1 MPNTLEYRVES
12 TTLINFRYKK
22 PILSIN
28 EDGEIVST
36 HRKNDKGVLIKSV
49 TLLNIIGY
57 DDKGCIKDFEPIVEV
72 NQFILSKHIDDNNLE
87 SGQLSQGLAHYF
99 DFILAHQ
106 ARWDKAYDVKT
117 FDPDYDEARPSWD
130 HFPLRKVDRLTY
142 LYSKGLKDLV
152 VNKQELARTTSKA
165 YLSSVVHFYK
175 YWMYKGTKF
184 NNPPFEFENFNL
196 LLEGSANSMNAHYT
210 KLIQTTD
217 LRLKFSKGGRSGGT
231 PLENLRRDL
240 KPFTK
245 NSWSILQNILMKSRR
260 VIRNKDSSKL
270 HSLPIEYC
278 LHFMICRYT
287 GLRREEAASLHSA
300 QIVKPEIE
308 INSDGEEAYTK
319 PILNLGVGDQFG
331 SLTKTDGP
339 GNKTRTTIIPATLM
353 HTLYKYTQSTRYE
366 KRLSKYQKW
375 CEEQKT
381 LGDTSVFEGDDAV
394 NPSRSYLF
402 ITQTGKPMMM
412 DLKAFTGRWV
422 EVRDTANH
430 TSMLD
435 NKIVGSIHNLRST
448 FAVDIFSH
456 LLKKLTPDEALARVI
471 SLLGH
476 EDIATTIEYLKIAQ
490 DMPTADEIYEDVLD
504 YIGAFDNLEITDG
517 S

>member
-12 TTLINFRYKK
+12 TTLSNFRYKT
-22 PILSIN
+22 PILSVN

-49 TLLNIIGY
+49 TLLNVIGY
-57 DDKGCIKDFEPIVEV
+57 DEKGCLQYFEPIVEV
-72 NQFILSKHIDDNNLE
+72 NQFILSKCIDDNKLE
-87 SGQLSQGLAHYF
+87 SRQLSQGLAHYF

-106 ARWDKAYDVKT
+106 ATWDNEYDEDT

-130 HFPLRKVDRLTY
+130 HFPRRKADRLTY
-142 LYSKGLKDLV
+142 LYREGLKDLV
-152 VNKQELARTTSKA
+152 LNKQELARTTSKA

-175 YWMYKGTKF
+175 YWMYKGVKF
-184 NNPPFEFENFNL
+184 NNPPFEFENIQL
-196 LLEGSANSMNAHYT
+196 LLQGSANSMKAHYT

-217 LRLKFSKGGRSGGT
+217 LRLKFAKPSRSGGT
-231 PLENLRRDL
+231 TLDNLRRDL
-240 KPFTK
+240 KPIAK
-245 NSWSILQNILMKSRR
+245 KSWSILQNILMKSRR

-319 PILNLGVGDQFG
+319 PILNFGVGDQFG
-331 SLTKTDGP
+331 SLTKTGES
-339 GNKTRTTIIPATLM
+339 GNKSRTTIIPATLM
-353 HTLYKYTQSTRYE
+353 HALYKYTQSPRYK

-375 CEEQKT
+375 CEEQKK
-381 LGDTSVFEGDDAV
+381 LGNTSVFEGDDAV
-394 NPSRSYLF
+394 NPSRSYLL

-412 DLKAFTGRWV
+412 DLQAFTGRWI

-430 TSMLD
+430 TGVLD
-435 NKIVGSIHNLRST
+435 NEIVGSIHNLRST

-456 LLKKLTPDEALARVI
+456 LLKKLTPDAALARVS

-476 EDIATTIEYLKIAQ
+476 EDIATTMEYLKIAQ

-504 YIGAFDNLEITDG
+504 YIGAFDDLEITNG